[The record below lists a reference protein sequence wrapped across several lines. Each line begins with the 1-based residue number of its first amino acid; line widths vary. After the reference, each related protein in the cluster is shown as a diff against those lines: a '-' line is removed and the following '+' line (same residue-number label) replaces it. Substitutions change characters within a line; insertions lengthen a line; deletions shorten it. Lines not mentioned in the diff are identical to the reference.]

1 MLEFI
6 LKIQA
11 RDSKGLVSAI
21 STTIAN
27 KGYNIVKN
35 DEFVDPLKQRFFMRL
50 KIQKEIKPLNTEIK
64 EQEERSLKTAL
75 FKALENFSELLI
87 GVILTHKK
95 NIILLATK
103 ESHCLGDLLLRVYGG
118 ELNAQIL
125 GVISNH
131 EILRPLVEKF
141 DIPYFYA
148 PCVDQILHEKEV
160 LEIIKNLE
168 LKHKVSTDLL
178 VLAKYM
184 RILSHDFTKRY
195 ENQIL
200 NIHHSFLPAF
210 IGANPYQQAF
220 ERGVKVIGATA
231 HFVNESLDA
240 GPIIIQDTLP
250 INHNYS
256 VEKMRLAGKDIEKLV
271 LARALKLVLED
282 RVFVHENKTVVFWMP
297 LDFSNLNEE
306 SLKYQIKA
314 EFFKD
319 KKFLYSGG
327 KIDFILSYKHRS
339 NAILPILWGEAK
351 RGNFDDL
358 DKAFTQLLLTIGQH
372 RLYTHHTPPYLCAF
386 DAFRME
392 FIAFDDAITSFFYQ
406 SGINF
411 SITPSNHNTEG
422 FKHALNAFKAMCK
435 SHKFVFNFKTQS
447 QECKEFIKNNLNSSH
462 LLNKIPIDKN
472 NFFTIYQKWF
482 EAVKPTIDIDWEVA
496 KTKGIL
502 DADYYLADLLSDGDK
517 TIIEK
522 LQTILS
528 SSYYKLK
535 RGVNELGKIDFMEVG
550 FTDGQQ
556 AHQEFW
562 NIYKRPPKVEFQ
574 AFILE
579 RRDLLVPS
587 DVRERKGAFFTPR
600 IWVEKSQEYLAKALG
615 QDYQEDYIIW
625 DCAGGTG
632 NLLNG
637 LTNKANCFLSTLDS
651 NDVAIVKELAATNKL
666 NLLENH
672 VFQFDFLNDD
682 FNKAPKSLQEIL
694 NDKEKRK
701 KLIIYINPPYAEAT
715 SAKTPSGTGKNKDL
729 VARGN
734 LICEKYKDELNKANN
749 ELFAQFFMRIYK
761 ELDGCIMASFSTLKY
776 LNSSNFKK
784 FREVFKAEFKGG
796 FMVPADTFDNVKG
809 QFPIGFL
816 VWDTATPPPLK
827 PTNALNLEVF
837 DSFGEFLG
845 YKTFK
850 PIVDK
855 VKNINQYL
863 KRYNINNSNILGF
876 IDCAGVDFQ
885 NNNFVNLANN
895 KNPKRNITF
904 FGLTP
909 TNLLIGA
916 IYFSIRHCI
925 KATWQND
932 RDQFYAP
939 YDDAFQDDSEFKN
952 NCLTF
957 MLFHAQNRITTT
969 QGTNHFIPFS
979 ETEVKA
985 EGRYS
990 SHALLDFLK
999 GKIKEEGDSLFLN
1012 AKKENKPLEFS
1023 QSASKVFD
1031 AGREIYR
1038 YYHTQASTN
1047 RLYNANASL
1056 YDIKEFFQGRN
1067 AQGKLNL
1074 PAKAKDEYYKQ
1085 LYANLQD
1092 ALKDLAKEIQP
1103 KVYEYGF
1110 LRE

>member
-1 MLEFI
+1 MLLDCSKFNEET
-6 LKIQA
+6 LKI
-11 RDSKGLVSAI
+11 
-21 STTIAN
+21 
-27 KGYNIVKN
+27 
-35 DEFVDPLKQRFFMRL
+35 
-50 KIQKEIKPLNTEIK
+50 
-64 EQEERSLKTAL
+64 
-75 FKALENFSELLI
+75 
-87 GVILTHKK
+87 
-95 NIILLATK
+95 
-103 ESHCLGDLLLRVYGG
+103 
-118 ELNAQIL
+118 
-125 GVISNH
+125 
-131 EILRPLVEKF
+131 
-141 DIPYFYA
+141 
-148 PCVDQILHEKEV
+148 
-160 LEIIKNLE
+160 
-168 LKHKVSTDLL
+168 
-178 VLAKYM
+178 
-184 RILSHDFTKRY
+184 
-195 ENQIL
+195 
-200 NIHHSFLPAF
+200 
-210 IGANPYQQAF
+210 
-220 ERGVKVIGATA
+220 
-231 HFVNESLDA
+231 
-240 GPIIIQDTLP
+240 
-250 INHNYS
+250 
-256 VEKMRLAGKDIEKLV
+256 
-271 LARALKLVLED
+271 
-282 RVFVHENKTVVFWMP
+282 
-297 LDFSNLNEE
+297 
-306 SLKYQIKA
+306 QIKA

-319 KKFLYSGG
+319 KKFLYSEDKM
-327 KIDFILSYKHRS
+327 KIDFMLSYKHP
-339 NAILPILWGEAK
+339 NATLPILWGEAK

-358 DKAFTQLLLTIGQH
+358 DKAFVQLLLTIGKH

-392 FIAFDDAITSFFYQ
+392 FIAFDDTITSFFYK

-422 FKHALNAFKAMCK
+422 FKHALNAFKAKCK
-435 SHKFVFNFKTQS
+435 SHKFVFDFKTQS
-447 QECKEFIKNNLNSSH
+447 QECKEFIENNLNSSH
-462 LLNKIPIDKN
+462 LLNKIQIDKN

-562 NIYKRPPKVEFQ
+562 NIYERPPKVEFQ
-574 AFILE
+574 ALILE

-625 DCAGGTG
+625 DCAGGIG

-637 LTNKANCFLSTLDS
+637 LINKANCFLSTLDS

-682 FNKAPKSLQEIL
+682 FYSEKVPKSLQEIL
-694 NDKEKRK
+694 KDKEKLK
-701 KLIIYINPPYAEAT
+701 KLIIYINPPYAEAGNK
-715 SAKTPSGTGKNKDL
+715 AKMSGTGEHKAK
-729 VARGN
+729 VARN
-734 LICEKYKDELNKANN
+734 NKTYETYKDFLGSGAN
-749 ELFAQFFMRIYK
+749 ELFAQFFMRIYM

-784 FREVFKAEFKGG
+784 FREVFKAKFLEG
-796 FMVPADTFDNVKG
+796 FMVPADSFDNVKG

-816 VWDTATPPPLK
+816 VWDTATPPLK

-837 DSFGEFLG
+837 DSLGEFLG
-845 YKTFK
+845 YKN
-850 PIVDK
+850 IVNEN
-855 VKNINQYL
+855 VKNIHMWL
-863 KRYNINNSNILGF
+863 KQKEKIENMEILGYIDTPAPDFQGSPSVAIINNKNSSKRHSVYFAIASSNIL
-876 IDCAGVDFQ
+876 
-885 NNNFVNLANN
+885 
-895 KNPKRNITF
+895 
-904 FGLTP
+904 FGSVF
-909 TNLLIGA
+909 
-916 IYFSIRHCI
+916 FSIRHCI

-957 MLFHAQNRITTT
+957 MLFHTQNRITTT

-979 ETEVKA
+979 ETEVNTK
-985 EGRYS
+985 ERYS

-999 GKIKEEGDSLFLN
+999 GKIKEGGDSLFLN

-1023 QSASKVFD
+1023 QSASRVFD

-1047 RLYNANASL
+1047 RPYNANASL

-1074 PAKAKDEYYKQ
+1074 PAKAKCKHYRQ

>member
-1 MLEFI
+1 
-6 LKIQA
+6 
-11 RDSKGLVSAI
+11 
-21 STTIAN
+21 
-27 KGYNIVKN
+27 
-35 DEFVDPLKQRFFMRL
+35 
-50 KIQKEIKPLNTEIK
+50 
-64 EQEERSLKTAL
+64 
-75 FKALENFSELLI
+75 
-87 GVILTHKK
+87 
-95 NIILLATK
+95 
-103 ESHCLGDLLLRVYGG
+103 
-118 ELNAQIL
+118 
-125 GVISNH
+125 
-131 EILRPLVEKF
+131 
-141 DIPYFYA
+141 
-148 PCVDQILHEKEV
+148 
-160 LEIIKNLE
+160 
-168 LKHKVSTDLL
+168 
-178 VLAKYM
+178 
-184 RILSHDFTKRY
+184 
-195 ENQIL
+195 
-200 NIHHSFLPAF
+200 
-210 IGANPYQQAF
+210 
-220 ERGVKVIGATA
+220 
-231 HFVNESLDA
+231 
-240 GPIIIQDTLP
+240 
-250 INHNYS
+250 
-256 VEKMRLAGKDIEKLV
+256 
-271 LARALKLVLED
+271 
-282 RVFVHENKTVVFWMP
+282 MP
-297 LDFSNLNEE
+297 LDFSKLNEE
-306 SLKYQIKA
+306 SLKIQIKA

-327 KIDFILSYKHRS
+327 EIDFILKYKHP

-351 RGNFDDL
+351 SGGFDDL
-358 DKAFTQLLLTIGQH
+358 DKAFTQLLLTIGKNKLH
-372 RLYTHHTPPYLCAF
+372 NHHTPPYLCAF

-392 FIAFDDAITSFFYQ
+392 FIAFDDTITSFFYE

-422 FKHALNAFKAMCK
+422 FKRALDAFKAKCK
-435 SHKFVFNFKTQS
+435 SHKFVFDFKTQS
-447 QECKEFIKNNLNSSH
+447 QECKEFIENNLNFSH
-462 LLNKIPIDKN
+462 LLNKIQIDKN

-482 EAVKPTIDIDWEVA
+482 EIVKPTIDIDWEVA

-562 NIYKRPPKVEFQ
+562 NIYERPPKLEFQ

-651 NDVAIVKELAATNKL
+651 NDVAIVKELAAANKL
-666 NLLENH
+666 KLLENH

-682 FNKAPKSLQEIL
+682 FNKVPKSLQEIL
-694 NDKEKRK
+694 EDKEKRK
-701 KLIIYINPPYAEAT
+701 KLIIYINPPYAEAGNK
-715 SAKTPSGTGKNKDL
+715 AKMSGTGEHKAK
-729 VARGN
+729 VARN
-734 LICEKYKDELNKANN
+734 NKTHETYKDFLGSGSN
-749 ELFAQFFMRIYK
+749 ELFAQFFMRIYR
-761 ELDGCIMASFSTLKY
+761 ELNGCIMASFSTLKY

-784 FREVFKAEFKGG
+784 FREVFKAKFLEG
-796 FMVPADTFDNVKG
+796 FMVPADSFDNVKG

-816 VWDTATPPPLK
+816 VWDTATPPLK

-837 DSFGEFLG
+837 DSLGEFLG
-845 YKTFK
+845 YKN
-850 PIVDK
+850 IVNENEN
-855 VKNINQYL
+855 VKNIHTWL
-863 KRYNINNSNILGF
+863 KQKEKIENMEILGYIDTPTPDFQGSPSVAIINNKNSSKRHSVYFAIASSNIL
-876 IDCAGVDFQ
+876 
-885 NNNFVNLANN
+885 
-895 KNPKRNITF
+895 
-904 FGLTP
+904 FGSVF
-909 TNLLIGA
+909 
-916 IYFSIRHCI
+916 FSIRHCI

-957 MLFHAQNRITTT
+957 MLFHTQNRITSS

-979 ETEVKA
+979 ETEVNAK
-985 EGRYS
+985 ERYS

-1031 AGREIYR
+1031 AGSEIYR
-1038 YYHTQASTN
+1038 YYHTLYSTN
-1047 RLYNANASL
+1047 PLY
-1056 YDIKEFFQGRN
+1056 EC
-1067 AQGKLNL
+1067 
-1074 PAKAKDEYYKQ
+1074 
-1085 LYANLQD
+1085 
-1092 ALKDLAKEIQP
+1092 
-1103 KVYEYGF
+1103 
-1110 LRE
+1110 

>member
-1 MLEFI
+1 ML
-6 LKIQA
+6 
-11 RDSKGLVSAI
+11 
-21 STTIAN
+21 
-27 KGYNIVKN
+27 
-35 DEFVDPLKQRFFMRL
+35 
-50 KIQKEIKPLNTEIK
+50 
-64 EQEERSLKTAL
+64 
-75 FKALENFSELLI
+75 
-87 GVILTHKK
+87 
-95 NIILLATK
+95 
-103 ESHCLGDLLLRVYGG
+103 
-118 ELNAQIL
+118 
-125 GVISNH
+125 
-131 EILRPLVEKF
+131 
-141 DIPYFYA
+141 
-148 PCVDQILHEKEV
+148 
-160 LEIIKNLE
+160 
-168 LKHKVSTDLL
+168 
-178 VLAKYM
+178 
-184 RILSHDFTKRY
+184 
-195 ENQIL
+195 
-200 NIHHSFLPAF
+200 
-210 IGANPYQQAF
+210 
-220 ERGVKVIGATA
+220 
-231 HFVNESLDA
+231 LDC
-240 GPIIIQDTLP
+240 
-250 INHNYS
+250 
-256 VEKMRLAGKDIEKLV
+256 
-271 LARALKLVLED
+271 
-282 RVFVHENKTVVFWMP
+282 
-297 LDFSNLNEE
+297 SNLNEE
-306 SLKYQIKA
+306 TLKIQIKA

-319 KKFLYSGG
+319 KKFLYSGD
-327 KIDFILSYKHRS
+327 KIDFMLSYKHP

-358 DKAFTQLLLTIGQH
+358 DKAFTQLLLTIGKH

-392 FIAFDDAITSFFYQ
+392 FIAFDDAITSFFYE

-411 SITPSNHNTEG
+411 SITPSNHYTEG
-422 FKHALNAFKAMCK
+422 FKHALDKFKAKCK
-435 SHKFVFNFKTQS
+435 SHKFVFDFKTQS
-447 QECKEFIKNNLNSSH
+447 QECKEFIENNLNSSH
-462 LLNKIPIDKN
+462 LLNKIQIDKN

-535 RGVNELGKIDFMEVG
+535 RGVNELGKIDFMEIG

-562 NIYKRPPKVEFQ
+562 RLYERPPKLEFQ

-587 DVRERKGAFFTPR
+587 DVRERKGAFFTPK

-651 NDVAIVKELAATNKL
+651 NDVAIVKELATANKL

-682 FNKAPKSLQEIL
+682 FKKAPKSLQEIL

-701 KLIIYINPPYAEAT
+701 KLIIYINPPYAEAGNK
-715 SAKTPSGTGKNKDL
+715 AKMSGTGEHKAK
-729 VARGN
+729 VARN
-734 LICEKYKDELNKANN
+734 NKTHETYKDFLGSGAN

-784 FREVFKAEFKGG
+784 FREVFKAKFLEG
-796 FMVPADTFDNVKG
+796 FMVPADSFDNVKG

-816 VWDTATPPPLK
+816 VWDTATPPLK

-837 DSFGEFLG
+837 DSLGEFLG
-845 YKTFK
+845 YKN
-850 PIVDK
+850 IVNEN
-855 VKNINQYL
+855 VKNIHMWL
-863 KRYNINNSNILGF
+863 KQKEKIENMEILGYIDTPTPDFQGSPSVAIINNKNSSKRHSVYFAIASSNIL
-876 IDCAGVDFQ
+876 
-885 NNNFVNLANN
+885 
-895 KNPKRNITF
+895 
-904 FGLTP
+904 FGSVF
-909 TNLLIGA
+909 
-916 IYFSIRHCI
+916 FSIRHCI

-952 NCLTF
+952 NCLIF
-957 MLFHAQNRITTT
+957 MLFHTQNRITTT

-979 ETEVKA
+979 ETEVNAK
-985 EGRYS
+985 ERYS

-1023 QSASKVFD
+1023 QSASRVFD

-1038 YYHTQASTN
+1038 YYHAQASTN
-1047 RLYNANASL
+1047 RHYNANASL

-1074 PAKAKDEYYKQ
+1074 PAKAKDEHYKQ

>member
-1 MLEFI
+1 MLEFV

-21 STTIAN
+21 SGTIAN

-50 KIQKEIKPLNTEIK
+50 KIQKEIKPLNVEIK

-87 GVILTHKK
+87 EVILTHKK
-95 NIILLATK
+95 NIILLVTK

-148 PCVDQILHEKEV
+148 PCIDQVLHEKEV
-160 LEIIKNLE
+160 LAIIKNLE
-168 LKHKVSTDLL
+168 LKHKVSADLL

-297 LDFSNLNEE
+297 LDFSSLNEE
-306 SLKYQIKA
+306 PLKSSVAKA
-314 EFFKD
+314 FFENFD
-319 KKFLYSGG
+319 FSGD
-327 KIDFILSYKHRS
+327 KIDFIITYNHKNKGKPLWVE
-339 NAILPILWGEAK
+339 PILWAEGKKGKSELFKSLA
-351 RGNFDDL
+351 
-358 DKAFTQLLLTIGQH
+358 QLILTIGKH
-372 RLYTHHTPPYLCAF
+372 KFYTHFPPPYLGAF
-386 DAFRME
+386 DAFSFLFVE
-392 FIAFDDAITSFFYQ
+392 YHKLDFIFTRSDID
-406 SGINF
+406 F
-411 SITPSNHNTEG
+411 SVTPSNHNTES
-422 FKHALNAFKAMCK
+422 FK
-435 SHKFVFNFKTQS
+435 
-447 QECKEFIKNNLNSSH
+447 H
-462 LLNKIPIDKN
+462 LLNELTPLLEK
-472 NFFTIYQKWF
+472 
-482 EAVKPTIDIDWEVA
+482 EA
-496 KTKGIL
+496 
-502 DADYYLADLLSDGDK
+502 Y
-517 TIIEK
+517 
-522 LQTILS
+522 
-528 SSYYKLK
+528 
-535 RGVNELGKIDFMEVG
+535 
-550 FTDGQQ
+550 
-556 AHQEFW
+556 
-562 NIYKRPPKVEFQ
+562 
-574 AFILE
+574 
-579 RRDLLVPS
+579 
-587 DVRERKGAFFTPR
+587 
-600 IWVEKSQEYLAKALG
+600 
-615 QDYQEDYIIW
+615 
-625 DCAGGTG
+625 
-632 NLLNG
+632 
-637 LTNKANCFLSTLDS
+637 
-651 NDVAIVKELAATNKL
+651 VKERIKNGAK
-666 NLLENH
+666 LLENH

-682 FNKAPKSLQEIL
+682 FFGEKVPKSLQEIL
-694 NDKEKRK
+694 KDKEKLK

-715 SAKTPSGTGKNKDL
+715 GYTSTSKDYKHKPKVARNNKVYETYKDL
-729 VARGN
+729 LGRG
-734 LICEKYKDELNKANN
+734 AN
-749 ELFAQFFMRIYK
+749 EVFAQFFMRIYK
-761 ELDGCIMASFSTLKY
+761 ELNGVILASFSTLKN
-776 LNSSNFKK
+776 LQGSNFKK

-816 VWDTATPPPLK
+816 AWDTSSILPKENPLNLGGNSKEEKQNSNLILDQDNLKDNPLK
-827 PTNALNLEVF
+827 EHFYAVSLEIF
-837 DSFGEFLG
+837 DSFGGFLG
-845 YKTFK
+845 TKNIVIDDENNK
-850 PIVDK
+850 PIIHFLRPFYDK
-855 VKNINQYL
+855 SNEPIGFLRFMGADFSTNISTCLCNHLTINDVREVKYTPITHNNIAEM
-863 KRYNINNSNILGF
+863 
-876 IDCAGVDFQ
+876 C
-885 NNNFVNLANN
+885 
-895 KNPKRNITF
+895 
-904 FGLTP
+904 
-909 TNLLIGA
+909 
-916 IYFSIRHCI
+916 IYFSIRYCI

-939 YDDAFQDDSEFKN
+939 CNDAWQDDNEFKN
-952 NCLTF
+952 NSLAFC
-957 MLFHAQNRITTT
+957 LFHNQNRIMNFDNTKKY
-969 QGTNHFIPFS
+969 GKFVEINHFIPFD
-979 ETEVKA
+979 EEEVGAK
-985 EGRYS
+985 ERYS

-1023 QSASKVFD
+1023 LCASKVFD

-1038 YYHTQASTN
+1038 YYHAQDFTN
-1047 RLYNANASL
+1047 HDYNTNASL

-1074 PAKAKDEYYKQ
+1074 PAKAKDKHYKQ

>member
-1 MLEFI
+1 ML
-6 LKIQA
+6 L
-11 RDSKGLVSAI
+11 DCSK
-21 STTIAN
+21 
-27 KGYNIVKN
+27 
-35 DEFVDPLKQRFFMRL
+35 
-50 KIQKEIKPLNTEIK
+50 
-64 EQEERSLKTAL
+64 
-75 FKALENFSELLI
+75 
-87 GVILTHKK
+87 
-95 NIILLATK
+95 
-103 ESHCLGDLLLRVYGG
+103 
-118 ELNAQIL
+118 
-125 GVISNH
+125 
-131 EILRPLVEKF
+131 
-141 DIPYFYA
+141 
-148 PCVDQILHEKEV
+148 
-160 LEIIKNLE
+160 
-168 LKHKVSTDLL
+168 
-178 VLAKYM
+178 
-184 RILSHDFTKRY
+184 
-195 ENQIL
+195 
-200 NIHHSFLPAF
+200 
-210 IGANPYQQAF
+210 
-220 ERGVKVIGATA
+220 
-231 HFVNESLDA
+231 
-240 GPIIIQDTLP
+240 
-250 INHNYS
+250 
-256 VEKMRLAGKDIEKLV
+256 
-271 LARALKLVLED
+271 
-282 RVFVHENKTVVFWMP
+282 
-297 LDFSNLNEE
+297 LNEE
-306 SLKYQIKA
+306 TLKIQIKA

-319 KKFLYSGG
+319 KKFLYSEG
-327 KIDFILSYKHRS
+327 KIDFMLSYKHP

-358 DKAFTQLLLTIGQH
+358 DKAFTQLLLTIGKH
-372 RLYTHHTPPYLCAF
+372 KFYTHHTPPYLCAF

-392 FIAFDDAITSFFYQ
+392 FIAFDDTITNFFYE

-422 FKHALNAFKAMCK
+422 FKHALDKFKAKCK
-435 SHKFVFNFKTQS
+435 SHKFVFDFKTQS
-447 QECKEFIKNNLNSSH
+447 QECKEFIENNLNSSH

-472 NFFTIYQKWF
+472 NFFTIYQKWL

-535 RGVNELGKIDFMEVG
+535 RGVNELGKIDFMEIG

-562 NIYKRPPKVEFQ
+562 NIYERPPKLEFQ

-651 NDVAIVKELAATNKL
+651 NDVAIVKELAAANKL

-672 VFQFDFLNDD
+672 VFQFDFLNDN
-682 FNKAPKSLQEIL
+682 FESVPKSLQEIL

-701 KLIIYINPPYAEAT
+701 KLIIYINPPYAEAGNK
-715 SAKTPSGTGKNKDL
+715 AKMSGTGEHKSKVARNNKTHETYKDL
-729 VARGN
+729 LGSGA
-734 LICEKYKDELNKANN
+734 N
-749 ELFAQFFMRIYK
+749 ELFAQFFMRIYM
-761 ELDGCIMASFSTLKY
+761 ELNGCIMASFSTLKY

-784 FREVFKAEFKGG
+784 FREVFKAKFLEG
-796 FMVPADTFDNVKG
+796 FMVPADSFDNVKG

-816 VWDTATPPPLK
+816 VWDTATPPPPLK

-837 DSFGEFLG
+837 DSLGEFLG
-845 YKTFK
+845 YKN
-850 PIVDK
+850 IVNEN
-855 VKNINQYL
+855 VKNIHMWL
-863 KRYNINNSNILGF
+863 KQKEKIENMEILGYIDTPTPDFQGSPSVAIINNKNSSKRHSVYFAIASSNIL
-876 IDCAGVDFQ
+876 
-885 NNNFVNLANN
+885 
-895 KNPKRNITF
+895 
-904 FGLTP
+904 FGSVF
-909 TNLLIGA
+909 
-916 IYFSIRHCI
+916 FSIRHCI

-939 YDDAFQDDSEFKN
+939 YDGAFQDDSEFKN
-952 NCLTF
+952 NCLIF
-957 MLFHAQNRITTT
+957 MLFHTQNRITTT

-979 ETEVKA
+979 ETEVNAK
-985 EGRYS
+985 ERYS

-1023 QSASKVFD
+1023 LCTSKVFD

-1038 YYHTQASTN
+1038 HYHTQASTN
-1047 RLYNANASL
+1047 RHYNANASL

-1067 AQGKLNL
+1067 AQGKLN
-1074 PAKAKDEYYKQ
+1074 PPVKAKDTYYKQ

>member
-1 MLEFI
+1 ML
-6 LKIQA
+6 
-11 RDSKGLVSAI
+11 
-21 STTIAN
+21 
-27 KGYNIVKN
+27 
-35 DEFVDPLKQRFFMRL
+35 
-50 KIQKEIKPLNTEIK
+50 
-64 EQEERSLKTAL
+64 
-75 FKALENFSELLI
+75 
-87 GVILTHKK
+87 
-95 NIILLATK
+95 
-103 ESHCLGDLLLRVYGG
+103 
-118 ELNAQIL
+118 
-125 GVISNH
+125 
-131 EILRPLVEKF
+131 
-141 DIPYFYA
+141 
-148 PCVDQILHEKEV
+148 
-160 LEIIKNLE
+160 
-168 LKHKVSTDLL
+168 
-178 VLAKYM
+178 
-184 RILSHDFTKRY
+184 
-195 ENQIL
+195 
-200 NIHHSFLPAF
+200 
-210 IGANPYQQAF
+210 
-220 ERGVKVIGATA
+220 
-231 HFVNESLDA
+231 
-240 GPIIIQDTLP
+240 
-250 INHNYS
+250 
-256 VEKMRLAGKDIEKLV
+256 
-271 LARALKLVLED
+271 
-282 RVFVHENKTVVFWMP
+282 

-306 SLKYQIKA
+306 TLKIQIKA

-319 KKFLYSGG
+319 KKFLYSGD
-327 KIDFILSYKHRS
+327 KIDFMLSYKHP

-358 DKAFTQLLLTIGQH
+358 DKAFTQLLLTIGKC
-372 RLYTHHTPPYLCAF
+372 RLYNHHTPPYLCAF

-392 FIAFDDAITSFFYQ
+392 FIAFDDVITNFFYQ
-406 SGINF
+406 SDIDF

-422 FKHALNAFKAMCK
+422 FKRALDAFKAMCK
-435 SHKFVFNFKTQS
+435 SHKFVFDFKTQS
-447 QECKEFIKNNLNSSH
+447 QECKEFIENNLNSSH
-462 LLNKIPIDKN
+462 LLNKIQIDKN

-535 RGVNELGKIDFMEVG
+535 RGVNELGKIDFMEIG

-556 AHQEFW
+556 AHKEFW
-562 NIYKRPPKVEFQ
+562 NIYERPPKVEFQ

-651 NDVAIVKELAATNKL
+651 NDVAIVKELATANKL

-682 FNKAPKSLQEIL
+682 FKKAPKSLQEIL

-701 KLIIYINPPYAEAT
+701 KLIIYINPPYAEAGNK
-715 SAKTPSGTGKNKDL
+715 AKMSGTGEHKAK
-729 VARGN
+729 VARN
-734 LICEKYKDELNKANN
+734 NKTHETYKELLGSGAN
-749 ELFAQFFMRIYK
+749 ELFAQFFMRIYM
-761 ELDGCIMASFSTLKY
+761 ELNGCIMANFSTLKY

-784 FREVFKAEFKGG
+784 FREVFKAKFLEG
-796 FMVPADTFDNVKG
+796 FMVPADSFDNVKG

-816 VWDTATPPPLK
+816 VWDTATPPLK

-837 DSFGEFLG
+837 DSLGEFLG
-845 YKTFK
+845 YKNIHSCNKVLFLADYLQKFQPKKRDTIFGYLDPGRNSFQHQNLVHISVIDK
-850 PIVDK
+850 SQQSHVKYFPI
-855 VKNINQYL
+855 IATT
-863 KRYNINNSNILGF
+863 ILLVSVF
-876 IDCAGVDFQ
+876 
-885 NNNFVNLANN
+885 
-895 KNPKRNITF
+895 
-904 FGLTP
+904 
-909 TNLLIGA
+909 
-916 IYFSIRHCI
+916 FSIRHCI

-952 NCLTF
+952 NCLIF

-979 ETEVKA
+979 ETEVKPK
-985 EGRYS
+985 ERYS

-1023 QSASKVFD
+1023 QSALNVFN
-1031 AGREIYR
+1031 AGKEIYR
-1038 YYHTQASTN
+1038 YYHTQASTS
-1047 RLYNANASL
+1047 RHYNANASL

-1074 PAKAKDEYYKQ
+1074 PAKAKDEHYKQ